1 MRMVSN
7 TNPPASRAQEVRKR
21 RAQRT
26 QQRINTVTNRATHPV
41 KTRPVT
47 VRGNAFGTPIRQKA
61 SRPAR
66 RTLYLTV
73 DSAAGAELRLPTL
86 PMVNP
91 GWRLLSGLLVIL
103 LRVAIYSLLNSP
115 PFRVDHIGVIGLQR
129 ISADE
134 LTRELALQNLS
145 IIEVNPAEIQAKL
158 SQSFPELMEVEVG
171 VELPNFV
178 TVTAVERQPAMAWQK
193 GEQVLWI
200 DPEGVI
206 FPARG
211 DAQGLL
217 TIHSSSDIPMVSQ
230 QPDTTEAKGKE
241 AAADDK
247 AGGSTNRP
255 VFLQKADPALLSAA
269 QTLRE
274 KLSPEVSLIYDPHN
288 GLGWNDPMGWQVY
301 VGNELSDFEAK
312 LNMYQYVSG
321 YLLDQGLQPALVSV
335 AQLNAPF
342 YRLEH

>member
-7 TNPPASRAQEVRKR
+7 TKSSASRAQEVRKR
-21 RAQRT
+21 RSQQT

-61 SRPAR
+61 GRRAR
-66 RTLYLTV
+66 RAFYVTM
-73 DSAAGAELRLPTL
+73 DPAAGTELRLPTL

-91 GWRLLSGLLVIL
+91 GWRLLSGILVIL
-103 LRVAIYSLLNSP
+103 LGVAIYSLWNSP
-115 PFRVDHIGVIGLQR
+115 PFRIDHIGVIGLQR

-134 LTRELALQNLS
+134 LTRELDLKNLS
-145 IIEVNPAEIQAKL
+145 IIELNPAEIEASL
-158 SQSFPELMEVEVG
+158 SQSFPELMDVEVG

-178 TVTAVERQPAMAWQK
+178 TVTAVERQPAMVWQK

-211 DAQGLL
+211 DVQELL
-217 TIHSSSDIPMVSQ
+217 TIQSSSDIPLAPQ
-230 QPDTTEAKGKE
+230 QLDSTEAHGEE
-241 AAADDK
+241 AAAAD
-247 AGGSTNRP
+247 STNQP
-255 VFLQKADPALLSAA
+255 VFLQKADPILLAAA
-269 QTLRE
+269 QALRE
-274 KLSPEVSLIYDPHN
+274 NLPPEVSLIYDHHN

-301 VGNELSDFEAK
+301 IGNELSDFEAK
-312 LNMYQYVSG
+312 YNMYQYLSG
-321 YLLDQGLQPALVSV
+321 HLLDQGLQPVLVSV